1 MFNEYNDYLLCGVK
15 KTKRLTFNELFIY
28 WREQL
33 IMRIMAIFNYKNL
46 PVSLPKKEI
55 EFRLIT
61 RGFCGVNKVG
71 GELKAVFCSL
81 FGVTDYEDIFKAYT
95 WTTPLHSGICKIGVD
110 GILIEANQTRTP
122 LIRLVFRYAVLL
134 AHADLSLQAILI
146 NSRAT
151 GIFSAKDDKQAES
164 IKTWYDTLSNGN
176 LCAIVNDEL
185 LSTVI
190 GQEGLRNIATNYPD
204 AKNISDFYEIHR
216 NILKDFYNDLGVKF
230 STEKK
235 ERLITAEVESAEESL
250 LLNIDDMLNTRKEGV
265 ANINKLFGTNIE
277 VELNA
282 GFVRNTEKDDSE
294 N

>member
-1 MFNEYNDYLLCGVK
+1 MFKEYNDYLLYGVK
-15 KTKRLTFNELFIY
+15 KTKRLTFNELFSY

-33 IMRIMAIFNYKNL
+33 IMRIMAIFDYKNL
-46 PVSLPKKEI
+46 PKSLPKKEI
-55 EFRLIT
+55 EFRLIV
-61 RGFCGVNKVG
+61 RGYCGVNKVD
-71 GELKAVFCSL
+71 GELKAVFCSM

-95 WTTPLHSGICKIGVD
+95 WTTPLHSGICRIGVD
-110 GILIEANQTRTP
+110 GVLMESNQTRNP
-122 LIRLVFRYAVLL
+122 LINLVFRYAVLL

-146 NSRAT
+146 NARAT

-164 IKTWYDTLSNGN
+164 IKAWYDTLSDGN
-176 LCAIVNDEL
+176 LCAIVNGDL

-190 GQEGLRNIATNYPD
+190 GSEGLRNIATNYPD

-235 ERLITAEVESAEESL
+235 ERMIVAEIESSEESL

-265 ANINKLFGTNIE
+265 QKINELFGTDIE
-277 VELNA
+277 VKLNA
-282 GFVRNTEKDDSE
+282 GFIRE
-294 N
+294 NENETT

>member
-1 MFNEYNDYLLCGVK
+1 M
-15 KTKRLTFNELFIY
+15 
-28 WREQL
+28 
-33 IMRIMAIFNYKNL
+33 
-46 PVSLPKKEI
+46 
-55 EFRLIT
+55 
-61 RGFCGVNKVG
+61 
-71 GELKAVFCSL
+71 
-81 FGVTDYEDIFKAYT
+81 
-95 WTTPLHSGICKIGVD
+95 
-110 GILIEANQTRTP
+110 EANQTRTP

-134 AHADLSLQAILI
+134 AHADLSLQSILI

-164 IKTWYDTLSNGN
+164 IKAWYDTLSDGN

-190 GQEGLRNIATNYPD
+190 GSEGLRNIATNYPD
-204 AKNISDFYEIHR
+204 SKNISDFYEIHR

-282 GFVRNTEKDDSE
+282 GFVRNSEKDDSE